1 MLVEVTTVDSLV
13 TSLKTSSYRNSQDIK
28 MKSQRLHLWYLHIT
42 YFTALV
48 VESLSEDD
56 DIVAGPQKMSLKCPV
71 RAIFKGNPHRF
82 YSLISQTSLLCR
94 PVELCA
100 H

>member
-28 MKSQRLHLWYLHIT
+28 MKSQWLHLWSYLHLT

-71 RAIFKGNPHRF
+71 RAIFRRNPHRF
-82 YSLISQTSLLCR
+82 YSLISQTSLL
-94 PVELCA
+94 
-100 H
+100 